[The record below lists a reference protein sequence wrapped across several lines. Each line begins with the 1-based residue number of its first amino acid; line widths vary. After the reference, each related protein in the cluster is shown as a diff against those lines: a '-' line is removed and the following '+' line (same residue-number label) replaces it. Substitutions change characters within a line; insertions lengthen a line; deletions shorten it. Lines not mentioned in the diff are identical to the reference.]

1 MAVYIVLPTLDEL
14 SRIVGNDPTPKDSVK
29 AMKRPLG
36 YSTTTTSRRRT
47 CRFPGHH
54 ALAHLKPTS
63 YDDGDDDGAIS
74 TSLAQLESTA

>member
-14 SRIVGNDPTPKDSVK
+14 ARIVGNDPTPKDSVK

-36 YSTTTTSRRRT
+36 YSTTTSRRRT

-63 YDDGDDDGAIS
+63 YDDDDDDGAIS